1 MKTKNLFQ
9 ILALLT
15 LLMGLLPPQTTTY
28 AASESNELSAS
39 ALSTTLAIP
48 YISEFSGAP
57 TQNYDCGPA
66 TAGMIVQAFGKR
78 PANISDATFIGE
90 IRKKMNKTGAVGT
103 GSNDRKVAL
112 AAYGIGSTVIKS
124 SNPDPVQ
131 TIRDALAQGKPVIA
145 RVNGTKLGR
154 RYAGHVVVVTGFSAD
169 GQTIYV
175 NDPDSTIKGTSTPGG
190 VAAWPVDIFRTA
202 MLNVTELASEG
213 YGLLINDG
221 LVTYG
226 GVWVAQS
233 AYPTVAQGQSIDL
246 SAIFQNTGNTPWSNT
261 GANPTRIGTTNP
273 TNNAIDFISPFACP
287 SWVSNGR
294 PANLTESSV
303 APGSNGTFNF
313 PICIPADTVPG
324 TYHIAVAPL
333 VEGITWMLQPGV
345 TVYWEIT
352 VKAAEV
358 TCPATFSGWKGEYYN
373 SRDFS
378 GPMVLCRDEAD
389 VNFTWNRGSPDPA
402 VSRDNFTARFSRT
415 LDLPAGDYTFHLAG
429 DDGIRLIVDGQTLID
444 KWIDQVVTEYTTQVH
459 LEAGSHNIQVDYYES
474 ISGAIVKLWWDAS
487 VQPANL
493 SASVSAAPSS
503 IKVGETTKVFLSLNN
518 IPAESLSAVE
528 FACQVDPS
536 LGEVSALSES
546 GLFGPD
552 AVFAP
557 NGPTNGDFILPIAAS
572 NENRAAASGEAAQFT
587 VKALQ
592 PGELTINC
600 AVKVSSGNNELT
612 DIPFTPTKLKAI
624 AVPPTAPPVTV
635 TPPPVTVTPP
645 PVTVTPPVTE
655 TPSIVEGT
663 LNGSVIASKPVTIR
677 LLNADGSEADNIPAE
692 SNGSFSSNLLA
703 GSYTIIAS
711 ADGFLSVQGSVIIT
725 AGQPSA
731 MPQSN
736 LLAGDINADGKIDAF
751 DLVSIGANYGKS
763 APSAADLNNDG
774 KLDVLDLQLLARN
787 YRKSGPINWQ

>member
-9 ILALLT
+9 IFALLT

-28 AASESNELSAS
+28 AVSEANELNAS
-39 ALSTTLAIP
+39 ALYTTLSIP

-66 TAGMIVQAFGKR
+66 TIGMLVQAFGIR

-90 IRKKMNKTGAVGT
+90 IRLKMNKTGKVGT

-124 SNPDPVQ
+124 SNSDPVQ
-131 TIRDALAQGKPVIA
+131 TIKDALAQGKPVIA

-175 NDPDSTIKGTSTPGG
+175 NDPDSSIRGTSTPGG

-226 GVWVAQS
+226 GVWVTQS

-246 SAIFQNTGNTPWSNT
+246 SVIFKNTGNTPWSNS

-294 PANLTESSV
+294 PANLTESTV
-303 APGSNGTFNF
+303 EPGGNGTFNF

-333 VEGITWMLQPGV
+333 VEGITWMLQPGI

-429 DDGIRLIVDGQTLID
+429 DDGVRLIVDGQTLID
-444 KWIDQVVTEYTTQVH
+444 KWIDQVVTEYTAQVH
-459 LEAGSHNIQVDYYES
+459 LEAGSHSIQVDYYES
-474 ISGAIVKLWWDAS
+474 ISGAIVKLWWDAPTVTPLS
-487 VQPANL
+487 L
-493 SASVSAAPSS
+493 SASASVVPSS
-503 IKVGETTKVFLSLNN
+503 IKVGETTKVILSLSN
-518 IPAESLSAVE
+518 IPAEGLTAVE
-528 FACQVDPS
+528 FACQADPS
-536 LGEVSALSES
+536 LAEVSALSES
-546 GLFGPD
+546 GLFGSD

-557 NGPTNGDFILPIAAS
+557 NGPTNGNFILPIAAS
-572 NENRAAASGEAAQFT
+572 NENRATADGEAAQFT

-612 DIPFTPTKLKAI
+612 DIPFTSVKLSFNS
-624 AVPPTAPPVTV
+624 VNPP
-635 TPPPVTVTPP
+635 
-645 PVTVTPPVTE
+645 TE
-655 TPSIVEGT
+655 TPSPDETPATETPTPSETPATETPSVDEGM
-663 LNGSVIASKPVTIR
+663 LKGSVIASKPIVIR
-677 LLNADGSEADNIPAE
+677 LLNSDGSEAANIPAE
-692 SNGSFSSNLLA
+692 SSGSFSASLPA
-703 GSYTIIAS
+703 GNYTIVAS
-711 ADGFLSVQGSVIIT
+711 ADGFLSAQGSIVIT
-725 AGQPSA
+725 AGQTSV
-731 MPQSN
+731 MTMLN
-736 LLAGDINADGKIDAF
+736 LLAGDINADGKIDAL
-751 DLVSIGANYGKS
+751 DVVSIGANYGKS
-763 APSAADLNNDG
+763 APSVADLNNDG
-774 KLDVLDLQLLARN
+774 KLDVLDLQILARN

>member
-1 MKTKNLFQ
+1 MKAKNLFQ
-9 ILALLT
+9 ILVLLT
-15 LLMGLLPPQTTTY
+15 LLMGLLPPQTITY

-169 GQTIYV
+169 GQIIYV
-175 NDPDSTIKGTSTPGG
+175 NDPDSSIRGTSTPGG

-226 GVWVAQS
+226 GVWVTQS
-233 AYPTVAQGQSIDL
+233 AYPTVAQGQSADL
-246 SAIFQNTGNTPWSNT
+246 SFTIQNTGNTPLVNS

-287 SWVSNGR
+287 TWVSNGR
-294 PANLTESSV
+294 PANLAESSV

-313 PICIPADTVPG
+313 PICIPANTTPG
-324 TYHIAVAPL
+324 KYRISVAPL
-333 VEGITWMLQPGV
+333 VEGITWMIQPGV
-345 TVYWEIT
+345 TVYWDIT

-358 TCPATFSGWKGEYYN
+358 TCPATFNGWKGEYYN

-378 GPMVLCRDEAD
+378 GPMVLCRDESEI
-389 VNFTWNRGSPDPA
+389 NFTWNRGSPAPS
-402 VSRDNFTARFSRT
+402 VSPDNFSARFFRT

-444 KWIDQVVTEYTTQVH
+444 KWIDQVVTEYTAQVH
-459 LEAGSHNIQVDYYES
+459 LEAGSHSIQVDYYES
-474 ISGAIVKLWWDAS
+474 ISGAIVKLWWDVDLPVEPVS
-487 VQPANL
+487 L
-493 SASVSAAPSS
+493 SASASAVPSS
-503 IKVGETTKVFLSLNN
+503 IKVGENAKVSVNLKN
-518 IPAESLSAVE
+518 IPAEGLTAVE

-536 LGEVSALSES
+536 LAEVSALSES

-572 NENRAAASGEAAQFT
+572 NENRATAGGEAAQFT

-612 DIPFTPTKLKAI
+612 DVPFTQIKLLLKAVV
-624 AVPPTAPPVTV
+624 APPTAPPVTV

-645 PVTVTPPVTE
+645 MTE

-663 LNGSVIASKPVTIR
+663 LKGSVIASKPVTIR
-677 LLNADGSEADNIPAE
+677 LLNADNSEAASITAE
-692 SNGSFSSNLLA
+692 SNGSFGASLPA
-703 GSYTIIAS
+703 GNYTIVAS
-711 ADGFLSVQGSVIIT
+711 AGGFLSAQGSIVIT
-725 AGQPSA
+725 AGQTSA
-731 MPQSN
+731 MPQFN
-736 LLAGDINADGKIDAF
+736 LLAGDINADGKIDAL
-751 DLVSIGANYGKS
+751 DVVSIGANYGKP
-763 APSAADLNNDG
+763 APFVADLNNDG